1 MGTVVRL
8 LLPKILKEV
17 VKLIKPLEQYVHE
30 ENDLDREVYRIN
42 IEMSK
47 LQARLDALQELLLE
61 TQSDV
66 VLLQKTKT
74 TKRKPRKR

>member
-1 MGTVVRL
+1 M
-8 LLPKILKEV
+8 
-17 VKLIKPLEQYVHE
+17 IKPLQKYVNE
-30 ENDLDREVYRIN
+30 ENELDIEV
-42 IEMSK
+42 
-47 LQARLDALQELLLE
+47 ARLKSRIDTLQELLLE